1 MEPKHTNF
9 IGKYHVHEIPF
20 GKYKIKSYIFGHG
33 DKVIFSLPSFPH
45 SGLYYLWFISHY
57 NLEKVKFITFD
68 FPGWIGG
75 TDNIFVNEVF
85 SLDRYIQVAEAVLAF
100 YGVKEFSL
108 IGYSFG
114 GALAIRLAVD
124 HPESVKKLVLVSA
137 FVDGNLNPQ
146 GTISKLL
153 KYLHKLKWGWLLKIY
168 VRLRFR
174 IYEDCLRKE
183 GFSESGTKYYERLV
197 ARCDGTVLLQS
208 ISSLFN
214 SDWTDY
220 LRRLRGSRHI
230 LVISSKDESGFLKAQ
245 SEHIRREL
253 EHEKTMFIHGNHE
266 DFLLKPNTE
275 VVKAV
280 VDFMTGD

>member
-1 MEPKHTNF
+1 M
-9 IGKYHVHEIPF
+9 
-20 GKYKIKSYIFGHG
+20 
-33 DKVIFSLPSFPH
+33 
-45 SGLYYLWFISHY
+45 
-57 NLEKVKFITFD
+57 
-68 FPGWIGG
+68 
-75 TDNIFVNEVF
+75 
-85 SLDRYIQVAEAVLAF
+85 
-100 YGVKEFSL
+100 
-108 IGYSFG
+108 
-114 GALAIRLAVD
+114 D